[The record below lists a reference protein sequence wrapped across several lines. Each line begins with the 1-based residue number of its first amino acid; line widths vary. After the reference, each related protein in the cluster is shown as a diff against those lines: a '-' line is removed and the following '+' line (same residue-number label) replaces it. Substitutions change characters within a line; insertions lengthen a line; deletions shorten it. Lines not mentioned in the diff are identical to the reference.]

1 METVNEH
8 LATSYGLM
16 LSAPPFVKTS
26 IDAMRSVV
34 VNPDV
39 KETAGVFNYTQGWTV
54 ITECLLGHGGQA
66 EGPQPGRG
74 RTGLAHWAGAGRQ
87 SPTER
92 REPNH

>member
-1 METVNEH
+1 METVNAH

-54 ITECLLGHGGQA
+54 ITECLLGHGGQVG
-66 EGPQPGRG
+66 GPQPGRS
-74 RTGLAHWAGAGRQ
+74 RTGHVPIRDGTA
-87 SPTER
+87 
-92 REPNH
+92 